1 MSTHLRPPKFV
12 YFDLGNVIVNF
23 DREHA
28 VRQMAEV
35 AAITPAATHAAVFEG
50 GLQAK
55 LERGEIDWKAFHDA
69 FSRATGSTS
78 DPARLA
84 DAASDMF
91 SLNVAMLPV
100 IAAVERAGLPA
111 GILSNTCAP
120 HWNHLLAKRY
130 AVLPGR
136 FSVLVLS
143 HEVGALKPDPSIY
156 GIAARMA
163 GVPPEAL
170 FFTDDVP
177 EHVEAARA
185 AGWDAEVFTTAA
197 QLADDLQARGLNL
210 GL

>member
-1 MSTHLRPPKFV
+1 MTASLRTPQFV
-12 YFDLGNVIVNF
+12 YLDLGNVIVNF

-28 VRQMAEV
+28 VRQMARV
-35 AAITPAATHAAVFEG
+35 AGIAPEATHAAVFEG

-55 LERGEIDWKAFHDA
+55 LERGEIDWPAFHDA
-69 FSRATGSTS
+69 FSRSTGSTS

-91 SLNVAMLPV
+91 ALNVAMLPV
-100 IAAVERAGLPA
+100 IAAIERAGCRT
-111 GILSNTCAP
+111 GILSNTCGP
-120 HWNHLLAKRY
+120 HWDHLLGKRY

-136 FSVLVLS
+136 FSLLVLS
-143 HEVGALKPDPSIY
+143 HEVGALKPDRAIY
-156 GIAARMA
+156 ETAARMA
-163 GVPPEAL
+163 GVPPEGI

-185 AGWDAEVFTTAA
+185 AGWDAEVFVTAHR
-197 QLADDLQARGLNL
+197 LADDLQRRGLNL

>member
-1 MSTHLRPPKFV
+1 MSTNLRPPKFV
-12 YFDLGNVIVNF
+12 YFDLGNVIVDF

-28 VRQMAEV
+28 VRQMAQV
-35 AAITPAATHAAVFEG
+35 AGITPQATHAAVFES

-55 LERGEIDWKAFHDA
+55 LERGEIDWPTFHDA
-69 FSRATGSTS
+69 FSRTTGSTS

-91 SLNVAMLPV
+91 SLHVATLPV
-100 IAAVERAGLPA
+100 IAAVERAGYRT

-120 HWNHLLAKRY
+120 HWEHLLGKRY

-136 FSVLVLS
+136 FSVIVLS
-143 HEVGALKPDPSIY
+143 HEVGALKPDGAIY
-156 GIAARMA
+156 EIAARMA
-163 GVPPEAL
+163 GVPPESI

-185 AGWDAEVFTTAA
+185 AGWDAEVFVSASR
-197 QLADDLQARGLNL
+197 LADDLQRRGLNL

>member
-1 MSTHLRPPKFV
+1 MRPEFV
-12 YFDLGNVIVNF
+12 YFDLGNVIVHF
-23 DREHA
+23 DRERA

-35 AAITPAATHAAVFEG
+35 AGITPAATHAAVFEG
-50 GLQAK
+50 GLQAR
-55 LERGEIDWKAFHDA
+55 LERGEIDWPAFHEA
-69 FSRATGSTS
+69 FGRMTGSAS

-91 SLNVAMLPV
+91 TLNVAILPV
-100 IAAVERAGLPA
+100 IAAVERAGVRT

-120 HWNHLLAKRY
+120 HWNHLLAERY
-130 AVLPGR
+130 AILPGR
-136 FSVLVLS
+136 FSVLALS
-143 HEVGALKPDPSIY
+143 HEVGALKPDRSIY

-163 GVPPEAL
+163 GVPPEAI

-185 AGWDAEVFTTAA
+185 AGWDGEVFVTAA
-197 QLADDLQARGLNL
+197 RLADDLQRRGLNL